1 MAWIK
6 VVLWWGTTLKS
17 RAKGLKERPSESGIY
32 GEREQV
38 MPSAQSHRLYHV
50 QFSNLA
56 AGPPESLL
64 NRQTRVRHG
73 DLGKG
78 ISQIKV

>member
-1 MAWIK
+1 M
-6 VVLWWGTTLKS
+6 LKS
-17 RAKGLKERPSESGIY
+17 RAKGLKERPSEVGIY
-32 GEREQV
+32 EEQV